1 MFSNI
6 LKVTTRTMSTKTS
19 GKRIIFTGG
28 SGKAG
33 RHCIPYL
40 LSQGH
45 KVLNVDLTEFP
56 KDHVPEG
63 KSVFTLKTDL
73 TDGGQTFNALSS
85 LFDMEEVCGLLEFLL
100 TQCITPV

>member
-1 MFSNI
+1 
-6 LKVTTRTMSTKTS
+6 MSTKTS

-45 KVLNVDLTEFP
+45 KVLNVDLNEFP

-63 KSVFTLKTDL
+63 KFVYTLKTDL
-73 TDGGQTFNALSS
+73 TDGGQTFNAISS
-85 LFDMEEVCGLLEFLL
+85 LFDMEEVCHLLRIVLPWCMTSL
-100 TQCITPV
+100 